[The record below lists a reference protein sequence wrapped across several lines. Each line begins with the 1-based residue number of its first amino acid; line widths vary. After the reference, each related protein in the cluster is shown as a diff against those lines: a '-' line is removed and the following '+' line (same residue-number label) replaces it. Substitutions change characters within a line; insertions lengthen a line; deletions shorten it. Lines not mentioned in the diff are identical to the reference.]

1 MGLGWVKA
9 ESVRG
14 EYIPKFL
21 HLCYTATRKEQIQR
35 NGREH
40 YETTERV
47 PERLSKTFFRMLL
60 VRIGE
65 SAKEIPSL

>member
-35 NGREH
+35 NGMEH
-40 YETTERV
+40 YETTEFELYRR
-47 PERLSKTFFRMLL
+47 E
-60 VRIGE
+60 
-65 SAKEIPSL
+65 